1 MEENNMRRLMTL
13 MMILFV
19 MTQTANAA
27 GFWNRVKKFEPEV
40 PVAESTEDP
49 TPILTSINGVGESII
64 EFRNELIEMIVPSVK
79 LPNDV
84 PAKEV
89 KCLADNIYFEA
100 KNEPYE
106 GQLAVAQVT
115 INRLEHPEYPKTVCG
130 VVWQQNK
137 NRRTGKRVA
146 QFSWTLDGRSD
157 YPKSKTAYEEA
168 YSIAEEVLL
177 YGVES
182 AMIGTQVIYYHANYV
197 NPRWRNVQRV
207 AKIGNHIFYQPRT

>member
-13 MMILFV
+13 VMMLFV
-19 MTQTANAA
+19 MTQP
-27 GFWNRVKKFEPEV
+27 VKADE
-40 PVAESTEDP
+40 TNP
-49 TPILTSINGVGESII
+49 TPILTSINDVGEYII
-64 EFRNELIEMIVPSVK
+64 EFRNEIIEMIIPTVR
-79 LPNDV
+79 LPKDV
-84 PAKEV
+84 PDKEV

-100 KNEPYE
+100 KSEPYE

-115 INRLEHPEYPKTVCG
+115 INRVEHPQYPKTVCG
-130 VVWQQNK
+130 VVWQQGRD
-137 NRRTGKRVA
+137 RRTGKRVA
-146 QFSWTLDGRSD
+146 QFSWTLDGKPD
-157 YPKSKTAYEEA
+157 VPKSKTAYEEA
-168 YSIAEEVLL
+168 YAIAEEVLL